1 MDARADTGH
10 TPLHGAVMKDHS
22 RMVELLVGY
31 GADPSITQGD
41 GETALHM
48 TMDNEDLNPPSDVT
62 VELSKVSV
70 VHALRTIPTTCHT
83 SWCVAAYCTLL
94 GTHTPSPLYN
104 KWFTSCEHVSLSIC
118 LIRSRKSSWKCLPLS
133 RLDSLWLPAS

>member
-1 MDARADTGH
+1 VDARADTGH

-22 RMVELLVGY
+22 KMVELLVGY

-48 TMDNEDLNPPSDVT
+48 AMDNEDLNPPSDVT

-70 VHALRTIPTTCHT
+70 VHALRTSQLHVTHHGVWQQTAHSLVPTH
-83 SWCVAAYCTLL
+83 
-94 GTHTPSPLYN
+94 
-104 KWFTSCEHVSLSIC
+104 
-118 LIRSRKSSWKCLPLS
+118 
-133 RLDSLWLPAS
+133 